1 MPGNYIPYT
10 QIAADLPLSDSDIL
24 LVASDISRLAFVSMK
39 QEKYFSPDVFI
50 DCLKEKVCT
59 GTLLIP
65 AFTDKP
71 ETDKVLDIRKA
82 KPLTGA
88 LSESV
93 FKRNDFK
100 RTSDPFHS
108 FFVWGKHQ
116 EDIIKIR
123 NKSTFGQD
131 SVFAF
136 LHRNNAKMLMI
147 DVDLQHS
154 FTFAH
159 YVEECERVPYRHYK
173 RYNINCLNEDG
184 SISKQEFLFYKK
196 KAGVSNTLNKL
207 EEPFVQ
213 EKITQSLFI
222 NKIPFNLVDLGK
234 AYHYI
239 QMEIRKNK
247 ARNLYVFNIQDY
259 IKQQI
264 RKIIYN

>member
-1 MPGNYIPYT
+1 MQEHYIPYSK
-10 QIAADLPLSDSDIL
+10 IASELPLSREEIV

-39 QEKYFSPDVFI
+39 QEKYFFPDVFI

-71 ETDKVLDIRKA
+71 ETDKVFDIRKA

-123 NKSTFGQD
+123 NKSTFGEG

-136 LHRNNAKMLMI
+136 LHSNNAKMLMI
-147 DVDLQHS
+147 DVDMQHS

-159 YVEECERVPYRHYK
+159 YVEECEQVFYRHYK
-173 RYNINCLNEDG
+173 KYNIRCLQENGGIREE
-184 SISKQEFLFYKK
+184 EFLFFEK
-196 KAGVSNTLNKL
+196 KAGVSNTLNNL
-207 EEPFVQ
+207 EQHFIEG
-213 EKITQSLFI
+213 KITQTFLI
-222 NKIPFNLVDLGK
+222 NSIPFLLTDLGK
-234 AYHYI
+234 AFDYI
-239 QMEIRKNK
+239 QMEIKNNK
-247 ARNLYVFNIQDY
+247 ARNLYYFSPKDF
-259 IKQQI
+259 IKQ
-264 RKIIYN
+264 KIKSIVLK